1 MPSSAGPNTAGES
14 NLAFA
19 YDLGDIVN
27 SYKGEPTTNNY
38 GYNFRDFTG
47 TGYSPDGEWTS
58 EPTRFTKTY
67 YPNLATPIG
76 PGATLIEESGVSGFH
91 HLSRYGG
98 SSESGAHT
106 LSCYLF
112 PQSTGITEFCIG
124 LLGDGGNMIVFNLDT
139 RQVSYGGGIANGNAI
154 IQDVPGWP
162 GWIRVGAN
170 FEGRAGGWVGSVGYR
185 QYTTYTGTAG
195 GKKCYITGIQYEY
208 QTHPTPFT
216 AGTRSV
222 TQGLVSLAT
231 PSTID
236 LTDVSFDS
244 TAQMTFDGT
253 NDKIHGINSIVSYLS
268 SSAIEFIVT
277 PTTVNKRMTVGG
289 YRQNDGYSQPTI
301 GMVYIQDDNTFN
313 ASVIT
318 TTQVYRAVTSTT
330 TITANKTY
338 HVVFN
343 KDTSAG
349 LMQLYVNGVLE
360 STQTFDP
367 NTYAQWATTGSYIGS
382 NLLDLG
388 KSNNT
393 NAGQGWS
400 SDFLAGKI
408 PIFKL
413 YSRTLLPS
421 EVAQNYRAYK
431 TRFNLA

>member
-1 MPSSAGPNTAGES
+1 MPSSAGPNIAGES
-14 NLAFA
+14 NLVFA
-19 YDLGDIVN
+19 YDLGDTVN
-27 SYKGEPTTNNY
+27 SFKGEPST
-38 GYNFRDFTG
+38 
-47 TGYSPDGEWTS
+47 
-58 EPTRFTKTY
+58 
-67 YPNLATPIG
+67 NLALFSMNGGFSSDYPSNITFIDDSTVTYQGRQSKRVVATGQWNIYKYPRSGNYTATSSGQFTYSFKIKWADGHTPYFSNGYIYVD
-76 PGATLIEESGVSGFH
+76 A
-91 HLSRYGG
+91 
-98 SSESGAHT
+98 
-106 LSCYLF
+106 
-112 PQSTGITEFCIG
+112 STTYPGITVRAIDNGWFWCYCTYSGTSSPPWLTGFTTTDTGACWIVDWQLEAG
-124 LLGDGGNMIVFNLDT
+124 LL
-139 RQVSYGGGIANGNAI
+139 
-154 IQDVPGWP
+154 
-162 GWIRVGAN
+162 
-170 FEGRAGGWVGSVGYR
+170 
-185 QYTTYTGTAG
+185 
-195 GKKCYITGIQYEY
+195 
-208 QTHPTPFT
+208 HPTQYIAPG
-216 AGTRSV
+216 GTRSA

-244 TAQMTFDGT
+244 TAQMIFDGT
-253 NDKIHGINSIVSYLS
+253 NDKIYGIDSIVSYLS

-277 PTTVNKRMTVGG
+277 PTTINKRMTVGG